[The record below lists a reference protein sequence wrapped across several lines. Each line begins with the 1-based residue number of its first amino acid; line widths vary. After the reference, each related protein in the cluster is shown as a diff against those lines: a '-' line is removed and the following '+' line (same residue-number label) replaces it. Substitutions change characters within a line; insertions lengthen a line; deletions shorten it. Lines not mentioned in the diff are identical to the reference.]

1 MSRKIPEKWQ
11 SSVKAAKAT
20 QVAFDMDEKI
30 QLSIRKQALEAGISP
45 SEQIR
50 DILGLPTNKR
60 PKRPRLTVSL
70 SADDYQLL
78 AEKYD
83 LQAEQQLEIKKKL
96 MDDLINA
103 RIAILDALKFDKN
116 AKKINF
122 FHKQFPEYSNSDWL
136 KTILAHYKN
145 AS

>member
-1 MSRKIPEKWQ
+1 MARKIPEKWQ
-11 SSVKAAKAT
+11 SSVKAVKAV

-30 QLSIRKQALEAGISP
+30 QLAIRKQALEAGISP

-70 SADDYQLL
+70 SSDDYELL

-83 LQAEQQLEIKKKL
+83 LASEQQLEIKKKL
-96 MDDLINA
+96 MDDLI
-103 RIAILDALKFDKN
+103 
-116 AKKINF
+116 
-122 FHKQFPEYSNSDWL
+122 
-136 KTILAHYKN
+136 HYVDN
-145 AS
+145 DLVD